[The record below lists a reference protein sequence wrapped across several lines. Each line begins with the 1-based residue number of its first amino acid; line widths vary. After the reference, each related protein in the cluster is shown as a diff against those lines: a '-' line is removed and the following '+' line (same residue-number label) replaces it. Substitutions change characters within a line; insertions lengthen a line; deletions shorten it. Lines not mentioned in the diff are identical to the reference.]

1 MVDFIILWLAMYGVW
16 PIAHPN
22 HEMTS
27 ILSILDIAI
36 HIAAITALVLR
47 WRIVRRDLHPGLT
60 CSEAQEVID
69 NYREMS
75 N

>member
-1 MVDFIILWLAMYGVW
+1 MIDFIALWFALSGVW
-16 PIAHPN
+16 PIADPDHD
-22 HEMTS
+22 MTS
-27 ILSILDIAI
+27 ILSILDILTHIIAI
-36 HIAAITALVLR
+36 IILILR
-47 WRIVRRDLHPGLT
+47 WEIVRRDDHPGLT